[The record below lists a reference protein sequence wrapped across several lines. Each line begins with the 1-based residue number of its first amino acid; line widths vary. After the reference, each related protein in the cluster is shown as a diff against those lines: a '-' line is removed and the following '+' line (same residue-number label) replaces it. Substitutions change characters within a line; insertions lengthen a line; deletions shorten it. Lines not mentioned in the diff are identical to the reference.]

1 MLDTG
6 DMLDIEAMDTQQ
18 ILHIE
23 AIAIPE
29 LLHMVGWGVV
39 KHKIE

>member
-1 MLDTG
+1 VLDTG